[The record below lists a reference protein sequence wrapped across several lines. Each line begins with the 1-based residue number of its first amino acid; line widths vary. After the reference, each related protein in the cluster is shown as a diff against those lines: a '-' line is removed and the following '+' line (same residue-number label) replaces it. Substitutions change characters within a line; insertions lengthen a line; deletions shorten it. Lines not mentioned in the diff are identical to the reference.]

1 MQPSLLIAL
10 ISVVTIVLLAVVAAS
25 FTLRHKREPSP
36 VPGRWLTLSD
46 EGSVALPLR
55 AAETEPAHRTLGK
68 QALATLAKEQQA
80 SALDHQVDDVI
91 SRFILES

>member
-1 MQPSLLIAL
+1 
-10 ISVVTIVLLAVVAAS
+10 
-25 FTLRHKREPSP
+25 
-36 VPGRWLTLSD
+36 
-46 EGSVALPLR
+46 VALPLR